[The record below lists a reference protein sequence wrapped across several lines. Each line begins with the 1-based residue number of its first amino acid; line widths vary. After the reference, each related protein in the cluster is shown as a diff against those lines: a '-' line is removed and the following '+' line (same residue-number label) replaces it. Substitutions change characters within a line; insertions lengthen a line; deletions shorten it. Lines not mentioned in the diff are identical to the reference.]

1 MMLPELLALWHV
13 ALAEALLLVALLVAI
28 NGLDD
33 LAIDSLWLLMP
44 RHRRKPQLFAPTPPP
59 ESPSGSPSPRFAILI
74 PAWDESAVIGAMLQ
88 RLLARLDWP
97 DYAVFVGLYPNDP
110 KGQAAVAALTDSRL
124 HAVVGAAPGPTTK
137 ADCLNSLWRAALAEE
152 ATSGQPFDA
161 IVLHDAEDVVHAQ
174 ELAVFAAHLPQSA
187 MVQLPVLPLP
197 DADSPLISGHYI
209 DEFAEAHAKDLL
221 VRHWLGA
228 AVPAAGVGVAIDR
241 AMLGRIADA
250 RGGAPFD
257 AASLTE
263 DYELGQHVHALGG
276 RGCLVWVMADG
287 QPVATREHFPASFEA
302 AVRQKSRWL
311 TGIALA
317 GWDRIGWRGGMINR
331 WMLLR
336 DRKAP
341 MMALLTLAAY
351 VIAALLGVDE
361 LLRAASPAAARLPPV
376 AGAVT
381 RALLWLNFAL
391 LCWRLLVRAL
401 FTLSVHGLTE
411 ALLATPRALVG
422 NLINAMAALRA
433 LSRYRQALRSGRRL
447 AWDKTSHRFPGL
459 LP

>member
-1 MMLPELLALWHV
+1 MNPVDLLALWHV
-13 ALAEALLLVALLVAI
+13 ALAEALLLVAVLVAI

-33 LAIDSLWLLMP
+33 LVIDILWLAMP
-44 RHRRKPQLFAPTPPP
+44 RARRQPQMLPITAPPT
-59 ESPSGSPSPRFAILI
+59 RFAILI
-74 PAWDESAVIGAMLQ
+74 PAWDEAAVIGAMLQ
-88 RLLARLDWP
+88 RLLAALEWP

-110 KGQAAVAALTDSRL
+110 AGQAAVAAVADPRL
-124 HAVVGAAPGPTTK
+124 HVVIGAVPGPTTK

-152 ATSGQPFDA
+152 AASGRPFDA
-161 IVLHDAEDVVHAQ
+161 IVLHDAEDVVHGS
-174 ELAVFAAHLPQSA
+174 ELAVFAAFLPHNA

-197 DADSPLISGHYI
+197 DASSPLISGHYI

-250 RGGAPFD
+250 RSGAPFD

-276 RGCLVWVMADG
+276 TGALVWVIADG
-287 QPVATREHFPASFEA
+287 RPVATREHFPATFAA

-311 TGIALA
+311 TGISLA
-317 GWDRIGWRGGMINR
+317 GWDRVGWRGGLVNR

-341 MMALLTLAAY
+341 LMALLTLAAY
-351 VIAALLGVDE
+351 LIALLLGVDG
-361 LLRAASPAAARLPPV
+361 LLRMASPAAARLPPV
-376 AGAVT
+376 AGDIAL
-381 RALLWLNFAL
+381 ALLWLNWTL

-401 FTLSVHGLTE
+401 FTLRLHGLTE
-411 ALLATPRALVG
+411 ALLATPRALAG
-422 NLINAMAALRA
+422 NLVNAAAALRA
-433 LSRYRQALRSGRRL
+433 VSRYTQALRSGRRL
-447 AWDKTSHRFPGL
+447 TWDKTVHRFPGL
-459 LP
+459 SS

>member
-1 MMLPELLALWHV
+1 MMLLELLALWHV
-13 ALAEALLLVALLVAI
+13 ALAEALLLVAI

-33 LAIDSLWLLMP
+33 LAIDVLWLVMP
-44 RHRRKPQLFAPTPPP
+44 RHRRQQQPLLPAPPP
-59 ESPSGSPSPRFAILI
+59 ARFAILI
-74 PAWDESAVIGAMLQ
+74 PAWDETAVIGTMLQ
-88 RLLARLDWP
+88 RLLATLGWP

-110 KGQAAVAALTDSRL
+110 KGQAALAALTDPRL
-124 HAVVGAAPGPTTK
+124 HVAIGATPGPTTK
-137 ADCLNSLWRAALAEE
+137 ADCLTSLWRAALAEE
-152 ATSGQPFDA
+152 EASGRPFAA
-161 IVLHDAEDVVHAQ
+161 IVLHDAEDVVHPS
-174 ELAVFAAHLPQSA
+174 ELAAFAAHLPRYA

-197 DADSPLISGHYI
+197 DTNSPLISGQYI
-209 DEFAEAHAKDLL
+209 DEFADAHGKDLL
-221 VRHWLGA
+221 VRQWLGA

-250 RGGAPFD
+250 RDGAPFD

-276 RGCLVWVMADG
+276 RGCLVWVNADG
-287 QPVATREHFPASFEA
+287 RPVATREHFPATFEA

-311 TGIALA
+311 TGISLA
-317 GWDRIGWRGGMINR
+317 GWDRMGWRGGLVNR

-341 MMALLTLAAY
+341 LMALLTLAAY
-351 VIAALLGVDE
+351 VIALLLGVDA
-361 LLRAASPAAARLPPV
+361 LMRLVFPAVAGLPPV
-376 AGAVT
+376 AGDVT
-381 RALLWLNFAL
+381 RALLWLNWTL

-401 FTLSVHGLTE
+401 FTLQVHGRAE

-433 LSRYRQALRSGRRL
+433 ISRYPQALRSGRRL
-447 AWDKTSHRFPGL
+447 VWDKTIHRLPGL
-459 LP
+459 SQ